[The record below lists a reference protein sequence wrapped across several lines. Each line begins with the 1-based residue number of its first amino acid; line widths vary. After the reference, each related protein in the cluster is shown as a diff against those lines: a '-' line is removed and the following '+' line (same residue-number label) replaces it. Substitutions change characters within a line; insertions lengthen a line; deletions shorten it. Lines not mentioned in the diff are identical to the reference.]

1 MQHQKLTVSHVQ
13 RDLFFKMWYIHIIE
27 YYLALKGS
35 PAISNIIDELG
46 GHSGKWNKPDIEGQ
60 TLQDTIY
67 MRHLK

>member
-1 MQHQKLTVSHVQ
+1 MIYTYN
-13 RDLFFKMWYIHIIE
+13 RILFSLK
-27 YYLALKGS
+27 KGS

-60 TLQDTIY
+60 TLHDTIC